1 MDIILKKILSVI
13 GIISECKDGSFE
25 HDVSLLR
32 IFHFKAS
39 SSVMLSECNECEHPR
54 TLVRLLR
61 QLCMRSF
68 LRRGHT
74 SCQDSRGLPHYCTEI
89 FTSVASNLLR
99 MTEKNGKNIY
109 FSMMILI
116 LFFFFTAPC
125 QAYVEEV
132 GGNRTQIAA
141 GDQNTAMYRLQ
152 ARSTISLKH
161 LKKIDE
167 MMARSPEAGDGSA
180 QNVAE
185 VSQIIQAQENAAIR
199 DQLEKM
205 KSAELLLQNKSDL
218 RRRQNDVAPQTI
230 SSLSA
235 SEIHDET
242 VAAELR
248 QFLQGSNK

>member
-1 MDIILKKILSVI
+1 MHLK
-13 GIISECKDGSFE
+13 
-25 HDVSLLR
+25 
-32 IFHFKAS
+32 
-39 SSVMLSECNECEHPR
+39 
-54 TLVRLLR
+54 
-61 QLCMRSF
+61 
-68 LRRGHT
+68 HT
-74 SCQDSRGLPHYCTEI
+74 MEMETANY
-89 FTSVASNLLR
+89 
-99 MTEKNGKNIY
+99 
-109 FSMMILI
+109 MILI

-161 LKKIDE
+161 LKMIDE